1 MPLEEAK
8 SKGAIAMFG
17 EKYGSEVRVI
27 DIPSVSMELC
37 GGTHVNNT
45 AEIGLFKIISET
57 GVASGIRRIE
67 AVAGASVLEYL
78 KVRDNVVKEL
88 GDKLKAKP
96 EEITE
101 RFANIQDE
109 LKATQKEVENL
120 KQELALLKSE
130 NLVNQAQN
138 IGEFNILVAKLDNL
152 DAKSLQSA
160 AKKLQEKL
168 GNSAVILASIP
179 EENKVSV
186 VGVFSD
192 KIYQEKGLNANEY
205 IREIALACDGKGGG
219 KPNFAQGG
227 GKDTSKLE
235 EALTIAKNKLIE
247 TLS

>member
-160 AKKLQEKL
+160 AKKI
-168 GNSAVILASIP
+168 AR
-179 EENKVSV
+179 
-186 VGVFSD
+186 
-192 KIYQEKGLNANEY
+192 KI
-205 IREIALACDGKGGG
+205 R
-219 KPNFAQGG
+219 
-227 GKDTSKLE
+227 
-235 EALTIAKNKLIE
+235 
-247 TLS
+247 

>member
-1 MPLEEAK
+1 M
-8 SKGAIAMFG
+8 
-17 EKYGSEVRVI
+17 
-27 DIPSVSMELC
+27 
-37 GGTHVNNT
+37 
-45 AEIGLFKIISET
+45 
-57 GVASGIRRIE
+57 
-67 AVAGASVLEYL
+67 
-78 KVRDNVVKEL
+78 
-88 GDKLKAKP
+88 
-96 EEITE
+96 
-101 RFANIQDE
+101 
-109 LKATQKEVENL
+109 
-120 KQELALLKSE
+120 
-130 NLVNQAQN
+130 
-138 IGEFNILVAKLDNL
+138 
-152 DAKSLQSA
+152 
-160 AKKLQEKL
+160 QEKL